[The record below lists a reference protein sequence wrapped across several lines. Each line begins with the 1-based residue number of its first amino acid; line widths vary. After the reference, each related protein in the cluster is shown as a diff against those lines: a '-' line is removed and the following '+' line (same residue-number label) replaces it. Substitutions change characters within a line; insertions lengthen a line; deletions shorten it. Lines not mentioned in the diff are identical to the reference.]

1 VAEGSV
7 VIVGGTRG
15 IGRELARTYADRGRE
30 VVLTGRDEAFARQVA
45 SEIGATAR
53 GLGLDLERPREI
65 AERLA
70 DVGPVDHL
78 ALVAIDRDANTARD
92 YDLER
97 AIALVTLKLVGYTET
112 IHALL
117 PRMSENASILLF
129 GGLAKDRP
137 YPGSTTVSSINGGV
151 TGMVHTL
158 AVELGP
164 IRVNAIHPGI
174 VGDSPMWRDNDA
186 MIDNVTRRTPIGR
199 PVTMDEI
206 VGASLFLLE
215 NGGVSG
221 VNLAVDGGWL
231 LL

>member
-15 IGRELARTYADRGRE
+15 IGREIARVFAERGRE
-30 VVLTGRDEAFARQVA
+30 VVLTGRDESSAQSVA
-45 SEIGATAR
+45 EEIGAR
-53 GLGLDLERPREI
+53 GLALDLARPRDI
-65 AERLA
+65 AGRLEGI
-70 DVGPVDHL
+70 GPVGHL
-78 ALVAIDRDANTARD
+78 VLAAIDRDANTARD

-97 AIALVTLKLVGYTET
+97 ALALVTLKLVGYTET

-117 PRMSENASILLF
+117 PRMGADASILLF

-137 YPGSTTVSSINGGV
+137 YPGSTTVSTINGGV

-174 VGDSPMWRDNDA
+174 VGDSPMWRDNEA
-186 MIDNVTRRTPIGR
+186 MLESVTKRTPIGR

-206 VGASLFLLE
+206 VSASVFLLE

>member
-1 VAEGSV
+1 VAQGSV

-15 IGRELARTYADRGRE
+15 IGREIARVFAGRGRE
-30 VVLTGRDEAFARQVA
+30 VVLTGRDESAARSVA
-45 SEIGATAR
+45 EEIGAR
-53 GLGLDLERPREI
+53 GLALDLAQPRDI
-65 AERLA
+65 AGRLA
-70 DVGPVDHL
+70 GIGPVEHL
-78 ALVAIDRDANTARD
+78 VLAAIDRDANTARD

-97 AIALVTLKLVGYTET
+97 ALALVTLKLVGYTET

-117 PRMSENASILLF
+117 PRMGADASILLF

-137 YPGSTTVSSINGGV
+137 YPGSTTVSTINGGV

-174 VGDSPMWRDNDA
+174 VGDSPMWRDNEA
-186 MIDNVTRRTPIGR
+186 MLESVTKRTPIGR

-206 VGASLFLLE
+206 VSASVFLLE

>member
-1 VAEGSV
+1 VPQGSV

-15 IGRELARTYADRGRE
+15 MGREIARVFAQRGRDI
-30 VVLTGRDEAFARQVA
+30 VLTGRDEANARAVA
-45 SEIGATAR
+45 DEIGAGAR
-53 GLGLDLERPREI
+53 GIGLDLAKPADIAPRLDGI
-65 AERLA
+65 GA
-70 DVGPVDHL
+70 VDHL
-78 ALVAIDRDANTARD
+78 VLAAIDRDANSARD
-92 YDLER
+92 YHLER
-97 AIALVTLKLVGYTET
+97 ALALVTLKLVGYTET

-117 PRMSENASILLF
+117 PRMGADASILLF

-137 YPGSTTVSSINGGV
+137 YPGSTTVSTINGGV

-174 VGDSPMWRDNDA
+174 VGDSPMWRDNEA
-186 MIDNVTRRTPIGR
+186 MLENVAKRTPIGR

-206 VGASLFLLE
+206 VSASVFLLE